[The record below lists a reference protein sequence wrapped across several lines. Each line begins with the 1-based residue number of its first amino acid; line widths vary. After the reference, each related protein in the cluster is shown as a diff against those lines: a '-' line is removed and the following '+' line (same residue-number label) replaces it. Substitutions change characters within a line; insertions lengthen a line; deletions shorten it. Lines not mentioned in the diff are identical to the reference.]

1 MIPVMN
7 SQELNKIFSNAQQN
21 NIDFES
27 KLQAIKNDMSKKV
40 QIIKYEETKPAIKD
54 KIVIA

>member
-27 KLQAIKNDMSKKV
+27 KLKMI
-40 QIIKYEETKPAIKD
+40 
-54 KIVIA
+54 